1 MSIVCRLGYNEWQVR
16 SRFLLLFL
24 ALQLAAQT
32 PVGVAYQCT
41 PQDVEALGLNCSPE
55 EPCPVFL
62 ELSSAEA
69 AGKSLFVAGNLHTRD
84 VTLSSIL
91 LTSGDG
97 GITWTEPAER
107 LRSASLEQIE
117 FMDQVT
123 GWISGGM
130 IDPLA
135 RDPFLLVTKDGGK
148 SWNQKM
154 LFDDTK
160 YGTVAQFHFN
170 SLNVGELVLDASRG
184 KATRQELYGTMTGG
198 DNWEIKQTSNVPL
211 RIKDARP
218 PNSSGLR
225 LRADSAGGA
234 YHLEKGGGRNW
245 TGLATFKIRLAD
257 CR

>member
-1 MSIVCRLGYNEWQVR
+1 LS
-16 SRFLLLFL
+16 
-24 ALQLAAQT
+24 LQLAAQT
-32 PVGVAYQCT
+32 PLTVSYQCT
-41 PQDVEALGLNCSPE
+41 PQDVETLGLNCSPE

-62 ELSSAEA
+62 ELSAAEA
-69 AGKSLFVAGNLHTRD
+69 AGNRLFVTGNLHTRD

-91 LTSGDG
+91 LTSDDG
-97 GITWTEPAER
+97 GATWTEPMAR
-107 LRSASLEQIE
+107 LRNASLEQIE
-117 FMDQVT
+117 FLDQLT

-135 RDPFLLVTKDGGK
+135 RDPFLLITRDGGK
-148 SWNQKM
+148 TWRQKM
-154 LFDDTK
+154 LFEDTK
-160 YGTVAQFHFN
+160 YGTIAQFHFN
-170 SLNVGELVLDASRG
+170 SLNVGELILDASRG

-218 PNSSGLR
+218 ANSSGLR
-225 LRADSAGGA
+225 LRANSAAGT

-245 TGLATFKIRLAD
+245 VGLATFKIRLAD

>member
-1 MSIVCRLGYNEWQVR
+1 MRPRL
-16 SRFLLLFL
+16 LLLFL
-24 ALQLAAQT
+24 TLQLAAQNS
-32 PVGVAYQCT
+32 VSVAYQCT
-41 PQDVEALGLNCSPE
+41 PEEVEALGLNCSPE

-69 AGKSLFVAGNLHTRD
+69 AGRSLFVAGNIHTRD
-84 VTLSSIL
+84 VTISSIL
-91 LTSGDG
+91 LASGDG
-97 GITWTEPAER
+97 GITWTEPAAR

-117 FMDQVT
+117 FLDQVT

-148 SWNQKM
+148 TWNQKM

-211 RIKDARP
+211 RIRDARP

-225 LRADSAGGA
+225 LRADSSAA
-234 YHLEKGGGRNW
+234 TYHLEKGGGRNW
-245 TGLATFKIRLAD
+245 TGVAAFKIRLAD

>member
-1 MSIVCRLGYNEWQVR
+1 MRV
-16 SRFLLLFL
+16 RFLLVFL
-24 ALQLAAQT
+24 ALELAAQT
-32 PVGVAYQCT
+32 PVSVAYQCT

-62 ELSSAEA
+62 ELSSAES
-69 AGKSLFVAGNLHTRD
+69 AGNHLFVTGNLHTRD

-91 LTSGDG
+91 LTSDDG
-97 GITWTEPAER
+97 GTTWTEPAAR

-117 FMDQVT
+117 FLDQLT

-135 RDPFLLVTKDGGK
+135 RDPFLLVTRDGGK
-148 SWNQKM
+148 TWRQQM
-154 LFDDTK
+154 LFEDTK

-170 SLNVGELVLDASRG
+170 SLNVGELILDASRG

-211 RIKDARP
+211 RIRDARP

-245 TGLATFKIRLAD
+245 AGIATFKIRLAD